1 MENNKPFTV
10 ASLREITDQWDREE
24 ISYGKMVELINK
36 QAMTQD
42 GFERINAT
50 LDRIELIMKDM
61 NNKLNRMVSELDKYY
76 GEGKPSR
83 TITSTYDGE
92 IMYRFKHNDKNK

>member
-1 MENNKPFTV
+1 MARLTV

-42 GFERINAT
+42 EFDSINAT
-50 LDRIELIMKDM
+50 LDRIEARLDDMK
-61 NNKLNRMVSELDKYY
+61 NKLDRIMEELDKYY
-76 GEGKPSR
+76 NGKSSR

-92 IMYRFKHNDKNK
+92 IMFKYKYKDDDGK